1 MRPINSNDFNL
12 NLKLFNNF
20 LRLEKTLSE
29 NSIRSYN
36 FDLTKLFEY
45 LEFKGIE
52 KVSKITDSDLKK
64 FIQLQS
70 KSLKKDDEVISDK
83 TISRYISSFKSFF
96 KFLESEN
103 IINSNP
109 ADLIESPKLK
119 RNLPEV
125 LSVDEINKILDSVD
139 LSEKAGIR
147 DRAILETMYACG
159 LRVSELI
166 NLETNRIEFEEKLIT
181 VTGKGSKER
190 IIPIGKY
197 ALNYIE
203 KYINELRNF
212 IKKEKSSNFL
222 FLNLRGGKLSRMA
235 IWNVV
240 SKYAHKAGI
249 EKEIHPHT
257 LRHSFATHLLEGGAD
272 IRIIQELLGHSDIST
287 TQIYTHL
294 DTTYL
299 QEIHKT
305 FHPRA

>member
-1 MRPINSNDFNL
+1 MNSNDFNL

-52 KVSKITDSDLKK
+52 KVSKITDNDLKK

-240 SKYAHKAGI
+240 SKYAHKARI

>member
-52 KVSKITDSDLKK
+52 KVSKISDSDLKK

-125 LSVDEINKILDSVD
+125 LSVDEINKILESVD
-139 LSEKAGIR
+139 LSERAGIR

-166 NLETNRIEFEEKLIT
+166 NLETNLIEFEEKLIT

-197 ALNYIE
+197 ALSYIE

-212 IKKEKSSNFL
+212 IKKEKSSNYL

>member
-52 KVSKITDSDLKK
+52 KVSVISDTDLKK
-64 FIQLQS
+64 FIHLQS

-125 LSVDEINKILDSVD
+125 LSVNEINKILESVD

-197 ALNYIE
+197 ALSYIE
-203 KYINELRNF
+203 KYINELREF

-235 IWNVV
+235 IWNIV
-240 SKYAHKAGI
+240 SKYVTKAGI

>member
-52 KVSKITDSDLKK
+52 KVSKISDSDLKK

-125 LSVDEINKILDSVD
+125 LSVDEINKILESVD
-139 LSEKAGIR
+139 LSERAGIR

-197 ALNYIE
+197 ALSYIE

-212 IKKEKSSNFL
+212 IKKEKSSNYL

>member
-1 MRPINSNDFNL
+1 MNSNDFNL

-36 FDLTKLFEY
+36 FDVTKLFEY

>member
-52 KVSKITDSDLKK
+52 KVSKITDNDLKK

-240 SKYAHKAGI
+240 SKYAHKARI